1 MKCERRKYNG
11 KIDTILTELPDCF
24 GRAEVRLVWSQM
36 LRCSGGGGA
45 KVVRVNTS
53 VARLPRRHEMVALLL
68 LAAAAALALAVS
80 AAGTLTGNS
89 GGEASGGSAGDGALI
104 ETM

>member
-24 GRAEVRLVWSQM
+24 GRAEVRLLLSQM
-36 LRCSGGGGA
+36 LRCTGGGA

-53 VARLPRRHEMVALLL
+53 VARLPRRHEMVPLLL

-89 GGEASGGSAGDGALI
+89 GGADSGGSAG
-104 ETM
+104 EEP